1 MKIRNISK
9 KIIGNEKFRLLP
21 GGEMVVSG
29 DEAWVKNYL
38 ERKKMEVIEQGAPTT
53 ATLDVGDQAEQA
65 KQKAAEAKAAKD
77 MKKAWADILKNGDPE
92 EIMKLADELGIAT
105 DNVPVDELINMVK
118 IAIK

>member
-1 MKIRNISK
+1 MKIKNISK

-38 ERKKMEVIEQGAPTT
+38 EGKKIEV
-53 ATLDVGDQAEQA
+53 VDQEEEA
-65 KQKAAEAKAAKD
+65 KQKASEAKAEKEL
-77 MKKAWADILKNGDPE
+77 KKAWAAILKNGDPE
-92 EIMKLADELGIAT
+92 EIQKLADEFGIAT
-105 DNVPVDELINMVK
+105 DNVPLDELINMVK